1 MDPSSGKE
9 DFTMER
15 FGSGLEG
22 KTVVITGASKG
33 IGYGLAKIIAN
44 EGAQVA
50 VAARDLD
57 ALKLLAGEIEQD
69 GGICKPFQLDL
80 RDVASITSCFD
91 KIIGEFG
98 EIDVLVNNAGMGN
111 PIPAEKITEDDWD
124 WMMDLNLKG
133 TFFCCQAAARGML
146 KRGKGRIVNMS
157 SQASVV
163 AIPNESIYCASK
175 GAVNMLTKTLA
186 IEWSPRG
193 ITVNAVG
200 PTFVRTPG
208 TAERLD
214 NPEFLAGVL
223 ANIPRG
229 RVATIEDVASAVLY
243 LASDAAD
250 MVTGTLLLVDGGWT
264 AQ

>member
-1 MDPSSGKE
+1 MYK
-9 DFTMER
+9 R
-15 FGSGLEG
+15 FGSDLQG
-22 KTVVITGASKG
+22 KTVVVTGASKG
-33 IGYGLAKIIAN
+33 IGRGLARILAN
-44 EGAQVA
+44 EGARVA

-57 ALKLLAGEIEQD
+57 ALDSLAQEIRQSGGVCEPFFLNLRSVVSIHECFAKIEQ
-69 GGICKPFQLDL
+69 Q
-80 RDVASITSCFD
+80 
-91 KIIGEFG
+91 FG
-98 EIDVLVNNAGMGN
+98 PIDVLVNNAGMGN
-111 PIPAEKITEDDWD
+111 PIPAEDITEEDWD

-133 TFFCCQAAARGML
+133 TFFCCQVVGKSMLAR
-146 KRGKGRIVNMS
+146 KKGRIINMS

-163 AIPNESIYCASK
+163 AIPHESVYCASK

-186 IEWSPRG
+186 VEWSGKG

-214 NPEFLAGVL
+214 DPVFLAGVL

-229 RVATIEDVASAVLY
+229 RVATIEDVAGAVLY

-264 AQ
+264 AI

>member
-1 MDPSSGKE
+1 
-9 DFTMER
+9 MER
-15 FGSGLEG
+15 FGSGLQG

-44 EGAQVA
+44 EGARIA
-50 VAARDLD
+50 VAARSIE
-57 ALKLLAGEIEQD
+57 ALESLASEIAKD
-69 GGICKPFQLDL
+69 GGICKPFLLDL
-80 RDVASITSCFD
+80 RDVKSITSCFER
-91 KIIGEFG
+91 IVEEFG

-111 PIPAEKITEDDWD
+111 PIPAEKITENDWD

-133 TFFCCQAAARGML
+133 TFFCCQAAAQGML
-146 KRGKGRIVNMS
+146 KRGKGRIINMS

-163 AIPNESIYCASK
+163 AIPNEAVYCASK

-193 ITVNAVG
+193 VTVNAVG
-200 PTFVRTPG
+200 PTFVKTPG

-214 NPEFLAGVL
+214 DPEFLAGVL